1 MTTLFYTEDHEWIR
15 ADGDEAVIGIT
26 NHAQEQLG
34 DVVFVELPEVG
45 RQLEKGGEAAV
56 VESVKAASEI
66 YAPASGEVTEIND
79 SLEDVPA
86 TVNQSP
92 FGDGWFFKIKLSDP
106 DELDAL
112 MDEAAYKSFVEGL
125 E

>member
-1 MTTLFYTEDHEWIR
+1 MSGTKFTEDHEWISV
-15 ADGDEAVIGIT
+15 DGDVGTVGISDY
-26 NHAQEQLG
+26 AQEQLG

-79 SLEDVPA
+79 SLEDAPA